1 MSKEPEQAHR
11 PPGEQFRYI
20 EDKFGW
26 GRPDTCGRCNGVPGM
41 KPHLAL
47 GQREGKKA
55 LLESP
60 VQFLQPGPVLEGVEK
75 PSLRGTEVA
84 H

>member
-1 MSKEPEQAHR
+1 MGGATETQ
-11 PPGEQFRYI
+11 
-20 EDKFGW
+20 
-26 GRPDTCGRCNGVPGM
+26 M
-41 KPHLAL
+41 KPHFAL

-55 LLESP
+55 LLEPP
-60 VQFLQPGPVLEGVEK
+60 VQFFQPGPVLEGVEK